1 MLDVGR
7 GKSFLFTIANG
18 NVESDVQRESMMD
31 RIVATQKRS
40 ADSAKQKAADE
51 KRRLHDLLNSN
62 DFRKRLPGGPTQRGL
77 VQVSVLT
84 QLDVAFSVLAFK
96 QECDAKLKQ
105 IIDKMMN
112 G

>member
-1 MLDVGR
+1 M
-7 GKSFLFTIANG
+7 TH
-18 NVESDVQRESMMD
+18 
-31 RIVATQKRS
+31 RIVATQKTS

-51 KRRLHDLLNSN
+51 KCRLHDLLNSN

-77 VQVSVLT
+77 TQDSVLT
-84 QLDVAFSVLAFK
+84 QLDIAFSVLAFK
-96 QECDAKLKQ
+96 QGCDPKIKQ

>member
-1 MLDVGR
+1 MH
-7 GKSFLFTIANG
+7 
-18 NVESDVQRESMMD
+18 

-40 ADSAKQKAADE
+40 AHSAKQKAADE
-51 KRRLHDLLNSN
+51 KRCLHDLLNSN

-77 VQVSVLT
+77 IQVSVLT
-84 QLDVAFSVLAFK
+84 QLDLALSVLAFR
-96 QECDAKLKQ
+96 QECDPKIKQ